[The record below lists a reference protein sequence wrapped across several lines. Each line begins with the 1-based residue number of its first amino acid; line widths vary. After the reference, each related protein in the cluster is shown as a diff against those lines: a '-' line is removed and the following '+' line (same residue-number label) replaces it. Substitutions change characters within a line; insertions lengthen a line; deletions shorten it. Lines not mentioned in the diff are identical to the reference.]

1 MAVLPI
7 YVAPHPV
14 LKKPADPV
22 AAVTDDIRALVK
34 DMFETMYATRGIGL
48 AAPQVG
54 RSVRVLVMDV
64 EQTGDQSGSEDD
76 TAEDKAPTPGKPI
89 AVINPEIVWS
99 SDEMNTYEEGCL
111 SIPGQYADVERPQKV
126 RVKYLDENGAAKE
139 LEADGLLATCL
150 QHEIDHLDGIL
161 FVDHISSLKRDML
174 MRKLK
179 KWTREHEEDMKE
191 SYVLP

>member
-1 MAVLPI
+1 MALLPI

-14 LKKPADPV
+14 LKKPAEPV
-22 AAVTDDIRALVK
+22 AAVTDEIRTLIK

-54 RSVRVLVMDV
+54 HSLRVLVMDV
-64 EQTGDQSGSEDD
+64 EQSGGESGEDGE
-76 TAEDKAPTPGKPI
+76 AAALTPGKPI

-99 SDEMNTYEEGCL
+99 SDEQNVYEEGCL
-111 SIPGQYADVERPQKV
+111 SIPGQYAEVERPEKV
-126 RVKYLDENGAAKE
+126 RVKYLDENGQPQE
-139 LEADGLLATCL
+139 MEADGLLATCV
-150 QHEIDHLDGIL
+150 QHEIDHLDGVL
-161 FVDHISSLKRDML
+161 FVDHLSSLKRDML

>member
-1 MAVLPI
+1 MALLPI

-14 LKKPADPV
+14 LKKPAEPV
-22 AAVTDDIRALVK
+22 AAVTDEIRTLIK

-54 RSVRVLVMDV
+54 HSLRVLVMDV
-64 EQTGDQSGSEDD
+64 EQSGGESGEDGEVPPL
-76 TAEDKAPTPGKPI
+76 APGKPI

-99 SDEMNTYEEGCL
+99 SDEQNVYEEGCL
-111 SIPGQYADVERPQKV
+111 SIPGQYAEVERPEKV
-126 RVKYLDENGAAKE
+126 RVKYLDENGQPQE
-139 LEADGLLATCL
+139 MEADGLLATCV
-150 QHEIDHLDGIL
+150 QHEIDHLDGVL
-161 FVDHISSLKRDML
+161 FVDHLSSLKRDML

>member
-14 LKKPADPV
+14 LKKPAEPV
-22 AAVTDDIRALVK
+22 AAVTDETRQLVK

-54 RSVRVLVMDV
+54 ISLRVLVMDV
-64 EQTGDQSGSEDD
+64 DQTGGETDEDGN
-76 TAEDKAPTPGKPI
+76 AAALVAGKPV
-89 AVINPEIVWS
+89 AVINPEIVWT
-99 SDEMNTYEEGCL
+99 SDALNTYEEGCL
-111 SIPGQYADVERPQKV
+111 SIPGQYAEVERPEKV
-126 RVKYLDENGAAKE
+126 RVKYLDENGQPQE
-139 LEADGLLATCL
+139 MEADGLLATCV
-150 QHEIDHLDGIL
+150 QHEIDHLDGVL
-161 FVDHISSLKRDML
+161 FTDHLSTLKRDML

-179 KWTREHEEDMKE
+179 KWTRENEEDMKE

>member
-1 MAVLPI
+1 MAVMPI

-14 LKKPADPV
+14 LKKPAEPV
-22 AAVTDDIRALVK
+22 AAVTDETRQLVK

-54 RSVRVLVMDV
+54 LSLRVLVMDV
-64 EQTGDQSGSEDD
+64 EQTGGETDEDGNS
-76 TAEDKAPTPGKPI
+76 AAFIPGKPV
-89 AVINPEIVWS
+89 AVINPEIVWTS
-99 SDEMNTYEEGCL
+99 ETLNTYEEGCL
-111 SIPGQYADVERPQKV
+111 SIPGQYAEVERPEKV
-126 RVKYLDENGAAKE
+126 RVKYLDENGQPQE
-139 LEADGLLATCL
+139 MEADGLLATCL
-150 QHEIDHLDGIL
+150 QHEIDHLDGVL
-161 FVDHISSLKRDML
+161 FTDHLSSLKRDML